1 VLQYVGDEIEAV
13 FGVPLKTADHADR
26 AVQAALDMRRN
37 LEELNSRRALL
48 GKTPFRHG
56 IGIHTGPVLA
66 GNTGSEDRLSYAL
79 IGDTVNLASR
89 IESLTKNLQWDI
101 LVSDEAVSRLSGSFP
116 LKKEGPQTV
125 KGFSKPI
132 IVHKIL

>member
-1 VLQYVGDEIEAV
+1 M
-13 FGVPLKTADHADR
+13 
-26 AVQAALDMRRN
+26 DMRRN
-37 LEELNSRRALL
+37 SEELNSRRVLL
-48 GKTPFRHG
+48 SKTPFRHG

-89 IESLTKNLQWDI
+89 IEGLTKTLQWDI
-101 LVSDEAVSRLSGSFP
+101 LVSDAAVSRLSGSFP